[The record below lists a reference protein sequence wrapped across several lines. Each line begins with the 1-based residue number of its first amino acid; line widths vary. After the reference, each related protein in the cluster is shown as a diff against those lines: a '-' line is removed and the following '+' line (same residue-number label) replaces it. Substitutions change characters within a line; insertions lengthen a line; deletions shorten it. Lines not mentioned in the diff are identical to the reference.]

1 MLQIY
6 RKSQKIPSISLFPIK
21 VECRPASTDIVS
33 QRVKKRDAEKLS
45 RHLKNGQEW
54 KRSLITKL
62 MLAIRSEKT
71 PQTRPFHPQ
80 SPWIAF
86 SRAFCMKAASLVV
99 KWHVSRI
106 FFQYLF
112 PFVKEDLARNVRD
125 IWMQG
130 KNRNIQFF
138 FPILIDMQH
147 DLISWF
153 SAQYELNCRLYWCM
167 LHHDTKLLRI
177 SLRHRNTLL
186 KKSLISHDAILVIQ
200 NKFAAFG
207 VNLYVFIT
215 SSWVTEFCV
224 ETLNKVPPIFLA
236 PCCSKFYRW
245 NWKSIGLCKAKNW
258 RSHGRQWRVKTDQ
271 GYQKLKFERPMCD
284 YATEFRKVAM

>member
-1 MLQIY
+1 
-6 RKSQKIPSISLFPIK
+6 
-21 VECRPASTDIVS
+21 
-33 QRVKKRDAEKLS
+33 
-45 RHLKNGQEW
+45 
-54 KRSLITKL
+54 

-86 SRAFCMKAASLVV
+86 SRDFCMKAASLAA

-138 FPILIDMQH
+138 FPILIDVQH

-167 LHHDTKLLRI
+167 LHHDTNLLRI
-177 SLRHRNTLL
+177 SLRHRYTLL
-186 KKSLISHDAILVIQ
+186 KIFNIPEVIEKIKNIWPFLWASARSLFPLKQ
-200 NKFAAFG
+200 KFSIAA
-207 VNLYVFIT
+207 
-215 SSWVTEFCV
+215 
-224 ETLNKVPPIFLA
+224 LA
-236 PCCSKFYRW
+236 
-245 NWKSIGLCKAKNW
+245 N
-258 RSHGRQWRVKTDQ
+258 
-271 GYQKLKFERPMCD
+271 
-284 YATEFRKVAM
+284 